1 MRIRTSEQIGRLIYQ
16 ERRQRDWTQQQLAD
30 KAMVGREW
38 IVSVEKGK
46 GNPQLDLL
54 LRTLTAL
61 NLGVQISSLPK
72 NPLDDILSA

>member
-46 GNPQLDLL
+46 SNPQLDLL